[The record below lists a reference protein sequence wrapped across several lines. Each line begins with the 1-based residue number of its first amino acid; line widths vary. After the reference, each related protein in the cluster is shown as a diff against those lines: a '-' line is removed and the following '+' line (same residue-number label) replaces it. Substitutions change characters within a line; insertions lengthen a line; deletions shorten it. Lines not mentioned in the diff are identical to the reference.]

1 MAVAVRV
8 GGEVVAVRVC
18 GEVVAVR
25 ETGLGSRRVVSV
37 TGVLSSGL
45 YGSDV
50 EKMRGSNT
58 EKYTCE
64 FL

>member
-1 MAVAVRV
+1 MRV

-45 YGSDV
+45 YGRDV

-58 EKYTCE
+58 EKY
-64 FL
+64 